1 MSEFCFSPGE
11 ASGQGVL
18 CDCLVEPGKVNV
30 IVNAEDAEEHYQSE
44 WSVDVNSSLH
54 LIVADWADVHGN
66 PICCVVLELDV
77 LGVNVVIDASWAT
90 PATLGWTAGSAVSVW
105 ARPIDT
111 AEAIVRAE
119 DFFHEDSMEDPFT
132 REEGSCV
139 DVIEDSSV
147 SVLSVSF
154 E

>member
-1 MSEFCFSPGE
+1 MSYFLFSPGE

-30 IVNAEDAEEHYQSE
+30 LMNAEDAEEHCQSE
-44 WSVDVNSSLH
+44 WSMDVNSSLR
-54 LIVADWADVHGN
+54 LIVADWADVHGI

-90 PATLGWTAGSAVSVW
+90 PATLGWTAGSTVSLW
-105 ARPIDT
+105 ARPVDT
-111 AEAIVRAE
+111 AEESVRAE
-119 DFFHEDSMEDPFT
+119 DYFHEDNTEDPFT
-132 REEGSCV
+132 RGEGSCV